1 MFLVETLTKTSTRPS
16 CAAGTH
22 RLALNR
28 RTLSAALRGEHD
40 HPALNMTVKCS
51 MQFSLFVRVDIRVAF
66 LSNFP
71 GPVRSRAPNHDEDE
85 SGDATKL
92 DRRVL

>member
-1 MFLVETLTKTSTRPS
+1 
-16 CAAGTH
+16 
-22 RLALNR
+22 
-28 RTLSAALRGEHD
+28 
-40 HPALNMTVKCS
+40 